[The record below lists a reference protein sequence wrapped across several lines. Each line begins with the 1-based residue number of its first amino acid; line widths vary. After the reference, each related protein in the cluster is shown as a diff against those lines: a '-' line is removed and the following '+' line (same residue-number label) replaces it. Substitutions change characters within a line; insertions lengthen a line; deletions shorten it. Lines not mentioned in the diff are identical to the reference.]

1 MSVTPHPLGSSAA
14 QGAPCRVC
22 RYDLTGLSASRCP
35 ECGSEVDPDYAGLPW
50 HQTATGRQYLL
61 TLAWTF
67 GAIGVCGVAYAL
79 EKYLFRDALGL
90 ISETRYR
97 MFKNPAELPMR
108 LFGLPHFIVGLLF
121 MLSSKRMR
129 GAVSIAWLVGLTG
142 LGILFCWLFHTF
154 GSQIHEGGIRFSPL
168 ALLVFYFYFLI
179 HGFRDE
185 AFFYRAYGEM
195 PKTAAKTHAQIMVV
209 LQMLMLGLLVSLALP
224 AYILFG
230 EYFPEFQ
237 HPLLEQIFPASWPYV
252 LRFAATFVPMLLIAL
267 VALQRIG
274 RKFPN
279 GLRGLWNV
287 HEPILRVFLI
297 ATGIILVALVSGP
310 WTFNAVV
317 LMHFVAWYIFGR
329 RSLAK
334 RPPAVAPRKWSW
346 TWMRTTV
353 AGFTF
358 LHLSLAVVVVALV
371 GVSTYAF
378 GKAGP
383 LEMIVGSKV
392 FYYWTIMH
400 VTLSF
405 FPR

>member
-1 MSVTPHPLGSSAA
+1 MSVTPHPLGA
-14 QGAPCRVC
+14 GAVAEDGICCRVC
-22 RYDLTGLSASRCP
+22 RGMNP
-35 ECGSEVDPDYAGLPW
+35 EGDVCRHCGSTLEPGWRAIPW
-50 HQTATGRQYLL
+50 PETATGKQYLQ

-67 GAIGVCGVAYAL
+67 GAILFCLLCYAI
-79 EKYLFRDALGL
+79 EKYLFRDVLHW
-90 ISETRYR
+90 ISDTRYR

-108 LFGLPHFIVGLLF
+108 LFGLPHFIVGLAF

-129 GAVSIAWLVGLTG
+129 GVQSVGWLVGLTG
-142 LGILFCWLFHTF
+142 LGILFCWLFYQYGTF
-154 GSQIHEGGIRFSPL
+154 VHENEIDFSPL

-195 PKTAAKTHAQIMVV
+195 PKNEAKTHTQIMVV
-209 LQMLMLGLLVSLALP
+209 LQMLMLGLLVSLAIP

-230 EYFPEFQ
+230 EFYPKFQ
-237 HPLLEQIFPASWPYV
+237 HPLLAEMFPASWPYV
-252 LRFAATFVPMLLIAL
+252 ARFAATFLPMVAIAIF
-267 VALQRIG
+267 ALRQIG

-287 HEPILRVFLI
+287 HEPILRVFII
-297 ATGIILVALVSGP
+297 ATCIILVALVSGP

-334 RPPAVAPRKWSW
+334 RPPAEPPTKWSW

-358 LHLSLAVVVVALV
+358 LHIGLTVIVVVLV
-371 GVSTYAF
+371 GISTYAF